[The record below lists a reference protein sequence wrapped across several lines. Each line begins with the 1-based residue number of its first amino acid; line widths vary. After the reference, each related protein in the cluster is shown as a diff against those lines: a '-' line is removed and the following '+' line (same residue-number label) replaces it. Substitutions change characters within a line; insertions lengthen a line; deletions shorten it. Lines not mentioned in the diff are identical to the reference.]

1 MDLLHGRDALD
12 VSLHDS
18 DLQEE
23 VELTVLLMVAANG
36 APGPLAQSE
45 VDELLGVPRH
55 HSAATVVRQRCSSS
69 VAVLRPDGPPRPSRL
84 DATRLAAAPAQH

>member
-23 VELTVLLMVAANG
+23 VELTALLMVAAND
-36 APGPLAQSE
+36 AAGPLAQSA

-55 HSAATVVRQRCSSS
+55 HAPATIIRQRCGSP
-69 VAVLRPDGPPRPSRL
+69 VLRPDAPHHHPSADL
-84 DATRLAAAPAQH
+84 TRLAAAPAPH